1 MILLFLA
8 LMVFVPIRY
17 VYPSRTPTW
26 RSLTMALELVW
37 AVLMFALLWQM
48 PEVSR
53 FLLWASL
60 VFPVY
65 YVLLSL
71 RLHFGR
77 RAAHQV

>member
-1 MILLFLA
+1 
-8 LMVFVPIRY
+8 
-17 VYPSRTPTW
+17 
-26 RSLTMALELVW
+26 MALGAVW
-37 AVLMFALLWQM
+37 AVLMFALLWQT

-71 RLHFGR
+71 CLDLRHRTAR
-77 RAAHQV
+77 RA